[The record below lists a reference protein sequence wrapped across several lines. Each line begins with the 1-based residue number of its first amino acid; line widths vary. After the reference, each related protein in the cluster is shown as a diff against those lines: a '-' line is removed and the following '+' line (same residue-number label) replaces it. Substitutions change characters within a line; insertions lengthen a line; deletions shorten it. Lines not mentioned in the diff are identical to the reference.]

1 MYISRYYKPGSDSCN
16 DGICEMAIS
25 VGGGGIAEAG
35 GGGGG
40 GTDNKA
46 SASSGLKS
54 SENSGIFLNEGAIPG
69 PKSVM

>member
-1 MYISRYYKPGSDSCN
+1 MYVSRYYKPGSDSCN

-40 GTDNKA
+40 ADNKA
-46 SASSGLKS
+46 SASFGLKS
-54 SENSGIFLNEGAIPG
+54 SEKSGMFLNEGAIPG

>member
-1 MYISRYYKPGSDSCN
+1 MTTNYKPGSDSCK
-16 DGICEMAIS
+16 DGISEMAIS
-25 VGGGGIAEAG
+25 VGGGGIAVAG

-40 GTDNKA
+40 GADNKA

-54 SENSGIFLNEGAIPG
+54 SEKSGINEGAIPG